1 MGRFFLFLC
10 LQVIVYTTVAQDIRM
25 PPITYNIVELP
36 QLQGSVVRR
45 NLNLPDNLQGTPF
58 YQEGWTKGKIFT
70 DNNFVYT
77 DLFLKVNFL
86 EERIYYLDSIGRD
99 VAITMLLKKIELLE
113 AKTAKPVT
121 FINGNTLA
129 VPRRGWHQLLFQDS
143 LTLIKEVKKT
153 ISDHTSYNSDTEFFI
168 QTVESFYV
176 QVSGKEERISK
187 PTDFLQFFPKDKK
200 ATIQKFITELDA
212 DLSKDGKLVLTAEFC
227 NALLKNL

>member
-1 MGRFFLFLC
+1 MGRICLFLC
-10 LQVIVYTTVAQDIRM
+10 FSMIHSATLGQEVRM
-25 PPITYNIVELP
+25 QPVTYAMVELP

-45 NLNLPDNLQGTPF
+45 NPNLPDNLQGTPF
-58 YQEGWTKGKIFT
+58 YQEGWTKGKIYT
-70 DNNFVYT
+70 QDNLVYP

-113 AKTAKPVT
+113 AKTAKPVM
-121 FINGNTLA
+121 FVNGNTLP

-143 LTLIKEVKKT
+143 LILIKVVKKT

-168 QTVESFYV
+168 QTVESYYV
-176 QVSGKEERISK
+176 QLDGKDERISK
-187 PTDFLQFFPKDKK
+187 ATDFIQFFSKDKK
-200 ATIQKFITELDA
+200 AVVQKFINELDD

-227 NALLKNL
+227 NNLLKSS